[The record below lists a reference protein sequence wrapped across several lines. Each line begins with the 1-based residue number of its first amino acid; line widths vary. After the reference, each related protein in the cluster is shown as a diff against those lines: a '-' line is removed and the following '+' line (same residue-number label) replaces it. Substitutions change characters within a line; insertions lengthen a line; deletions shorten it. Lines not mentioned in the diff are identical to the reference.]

1 MYFAGSRAVEVVES
15 LVVAEQELEEEEKL
29 EEKALR
35 DKQCL
40 NSNRNRG
47 ASDGLNSFLTKKSFI
62 TKTIRDEKNLRRK
75 HGPVPVPIW
84 IGGIYL
90 AIAWGVCLFALVR
103 LGQLDDACEA
113 LDAPLGTACQRAAYP
128 IFDMALPGPSLPD
141 TPGLCACN
149 VLAASASF
157 NVTNLLT
164 TGTPLQK
171 ADAASAGFNEVASSG
186 YYNCQNPEWMDT
198 VANEMWKGR
207 GAHAA
212 QYAHIIMI
220 VGLGTNGKGCMV
232 NNTHVEEMLVNLP
245 NLRLFDLRYPTVTTP
260 LKLPPKAFNR
270 DSKMMSLRLTGVNV
284 ERIPSEIGY
293 LSNTIS
299 LIVIMKVPQF
309 KEVPSELGRLTNLG

>member
-1 MYFAGSRAVEVVES
+1 MYFAGSRALEVVES

-35 DKQCL
+35 DKECL

-47 ASDGLNSFLTKKSFI
+47 ASDGHKNKSFMGKKSFI
-62 TKTIRDEKNLRRK
+62 TGNIRDEKNLRRE
-75 HGPVPVPIW
+75 HGPVPVPLW

-90 AIAWGVCLFALVR
+90 AIAWSVCLFALVR

-113 LDAPLGTACQRAAYP
+113 LNAPLGIACQRAAYP
-128 IFDMALPGPSLPD
+128 IFDMAIPGPSPPG

-149 VLAASASF
+149 ALAASASF
-157 NVTNLLT
+157 NATYLASDLLP
-164 TGTPLQK
+164 TGTDLT
-171 ADAASAGFNEVASSG
+171 GFNEVDSSG

-207 GAHAA
+207 GANAA
-212 QYAHIIMI
+212 PYVHIIMI
-220 VGLGTNGKGCMV
+220 VSKGTNGKGCTV
-232 NNTHVEEMLVNLP
+232 NSTHVEEMLVNLP
-245 NLRLFDLRYPTVTTP
+245 NLRLFDLRYPAVTTP

-270 DSKMMSLRLTGVNV
+270 DSKMMSLRLTGLNV

-299 LIVIMKVPQF
+299 LIVIMQAPQF
-309 KEVPSELGRLTNLG
+309 KEVPSELGLLTNLG